1 MRLGSLEVTPLS
13 DGIINLPQQYFA
25 QADWDVHRD
34 LLTDDGFLQIP
45 IGCFL
50 VRTSGQTVLIDAGIG
65 PVEGPWYTGGELIG
79 ALAGGG
85 VQPADIDLLL
95 CTHLHQDHI
104 GWVLQD
110 GALTFPNATV
120 RFGFQDIEHFTGD
133 PFAGETIKEMVEALR
148 AKGRLE
154 PIDQD
159 GEVAPGVSTLH
170 APGHTHGHRCVV
182 LSSGDERL
190 FLLGDAV
197 TCPVQ
202 LQETEWEAM
211 SDVDKDLAKRTRESL
226 FREIESSGAMTVAA
240 HFPDL
245 KFGRVLRGEGK
256 RYFA

>member
-1 MRLGSLEVTPLS
+1 MRVGSLEVTPLS
-13 DGIINLPQQYFA
+13 DGVVNLPQQYFP
-25 QADWDVHRD
+25 QADWDVHRA
-34 LLTDDGFLQIP
+34 LLNEEGNLQVP

-50 VRTSGQTVLIDAGIG
+50 VRTNGRTVLVDAGIG
-65 PVEGPWYTGGELIG
+65 PVEGPWFSGGGLID
-79 ALAGGG
+79 ALAAAGARPED
-85 VQPADIDLLL
+85 VDLLL
-95 CTHLHQDHI
+95 CTHLHLDHI
-104 GWVLQD
+104 GWVLQS
-110 GALTFPNATV
+110 GSLTFPNAMV
-120 RFGFQDIEHFTGD
+120 RFGSQDIEHFSND
-133 PFAGETIKEMVEALR
+133 AFAGESTRQMIEALT
-148 AKGRLE
+148 AAGKLE
-154 PIDQD
+154 TIDAD

-170 APGHTHGHRCVV
+170 APGHTLGHRCVV

-226 FREIESSGAMTVAA
+226 FRELESSGAMTVAA